1 VPGSSKEAALLS
13 FAKQLHTSRVDE
25 GHTMNAY
32 DEYRSSIPLYLDNE
46 LSGDELDNFCTHLAR
61 CAACKT
67 SLEEEQALS
76 DLLRRSRPLYPA
88 PKAVREH
95 TLGIVHSNQ
104 YGTIFAPKRLRRR
117 LLHILSR
124 PFRSDAHPALY
135 WKLSTAAVLLLVLAL
150 VGIPTFVQRA
160 HATTFVDTAAATHRS
175 YLDGKLPLEIQTS
188 SPAVVTAWFAN
199 KVGFH
204 FQLPASQEVQ
214 GREQPYRLMG
224 ARLVNYQGTYAVLT
238 TYEMQGKKISLLVAS
253 GKFATVAGGEE
264 VRSGD
269 LTFHY
274 YGVGGF
280 KVITWSN
287 HGLSYALVS
296 SYSGS
301 AQQSCLVCHQNMA
314 DHENF
319 AQRP

>member
-1 VPGSSKEAALLS
+1 
-13 FAKQLHTSRVDE
+13 
-25 GHTMNAY
+25 MNAY

-46 LSGDELDNFCTHLAR
+46 LSGDELENFRTHLAL
-61 CAACKT
+61 CAACKA

-76 DLLRRSRPLYPA
+76 NLLRRSRPLYPA
-88 PKAVREH
+88 PRALREH
-95 TLGIVHSNQ
+95 TLRIVDSNQ
-104 YGTIFAPKRLRRR
+104 YGAIFSTKRLRRR
-117 LLHILSR
+117 LLQILSR
-124 PFRSDAHPALY
+124 PFRNEAHPALY
-135 WKLSTAAVLLLVLAL
+135 WKLSTAAVFLLVLAL
-150 VGIPTFVQRA
+150 AGIPSFVQRA
-160 HATTFVDTAAATHRS
+160 HATAFVDTAAATHRS

-188 SPAVVTAWFAN
+188 SPAVVTAWFAS
-199 KVGFH
+199 KVGFP

-214 GREQPYRLMG
+214 GGEQPYRLLG

-253 GKFATVAGGEE
+253 SKFATVAGGEE

-287 HGLSYALVS
+287 HGLAYALVS
-296 SYSGS
+296 SFSGS
-301 AQQSCLVCHQNMA
+301 ARQSCLVCHQNMA

-319 AQRP
+319 AHRP